1 MTNENTKLDATKFI
15 TLMLQSIAFNTDSEG
30 QVLLFYTEE
39 IRTMYCRSCCLK
51 TYTVAFTVVKR
62 PAHYFELNG

>member
-1 MTNENTKLDATKFI
+1 MTNENTKLDAIKFI
-15 TLMLQSIAFNTDSEG
+15 TLMLQSIVFNINSEG
-30 QVLLFYTEE
+30 QVVLFYTEE

-51 TYTVAFTVVKR
+51 TYTVAFTVVKC

>member
-1 MTNENTKLDATKFI
+1 MTNENTKLDAIKFI
-15 TLMLQSIAFNTDSEG
+15 TLMLQSIVFNTDSES

-51 TYTVAFTVVKR
+51 TYTAFTVVKR